1 MNIRMKSFLKKS
13 SFLTIIVLA
22 LGAILY
28 SSVFKQYFLLI
39 LPAIL
44 VFFYVVTNLVHAYL
58 LKMADKSGSR
68 FTSQYMATN
77 FIKMFFYLAVAIVYV
92 VIFKENAKIFLIN
105 FLLLYAVYTTLEVVE
120 FSKVVRQKDK

>member
-68 FTSQYMATN
+68 FTSHYMATS
-77 FIKMFFYLAVAIVYV
+77 FTKMFFYLAVAIVYV
-92 VIFKENAKIFLIN
+92 IINKEDAKIFLIN
-105 FLLLYAVYTTLEVVE
+105 FLLLYAVYTALEVVE
-120 FSKVVRQKDK
+120 FSKVVRQKNK

>member
-1 MNIRMKSFLKKS
+1 MKSFFTKS
-13 SFLTIIVLA
+13 SLLTIIVFA
-22 LGAILY
+22 LGAIAY
-28 SSVFKQYFLLI
+28 STVFKQYFLMV

-44 VFFYVVTNLVHAYL
+44 VFFYIITNLVHAYL
-58 LKMADKSGSR
+58 LKMAEKSGSR

>member
-1 MNIRMKSFLKKS
+1 MKSFLKKS

>member
-1 MNIRMKSFLKKS
+1 MKSFFTKS
-13 SFLTIIVLA
+13 SLLTIIVFA
-22 LGAILY
+22 LGAIAY
-28 SSVFKQYFLLI
+28 STVFKQYFLMV

-44 VFFYVVTNLVHAYL
+44 IFFYIITNLVHAYL
-58 LKMADKSGSR
+58 LKMAEKSSSR